1 MTNAAAK
8 IIVAILVVIA
18 LLLVGGKLLVSDST
32 CPITSAIFSAKMA
45 QMDND
50 SHDTAERVML
60 TAVGSAAYLEA
71 CKAIINGNSVN
82 SNSHQPSE
90 AHFYTV
96 R

>member
-18 LLLVGGKLLVSDST
+18 LLLVGGKLLVSGST
-32 CPITSAIFSAKMA
+32 CPITNAVFSAKMA
-45 QMDND
+45 QMDDD

-60 TAVGSAAYLEA
+60 TAVGFAAYLEA